1 MAEPA
6 DIQGA
11 SPAPARRRWLRRAV
25 VLLCGTPL
33 LGALVQPPAP
43 AEAAETGSVDV
54 QLTTV
59 APAAPVKGD
68 TLTISGTVV
77 NNGRETIT
85 AAHVGLRVGSALS
98 DRTSIDE
105 AADRTGFRAG
115 TDPGEVDQAYSVKIA
130 SLPSKVSQTFTLTI
144 PVNKLE
150 LGKEGVYPLGV
161 SLSGETDSRPYEQV
175 LGIKRT
181 FLPWQPEPAA
191 KRSQLTYLWP
201 LISTTRLTAETG
213 SDEVQTPVFLDDSLA
228 DELRTGGRLERMVSL
243 GKELPITWVIDPDL
257 LYTVD
262 AMTKG
267 YRYRTP
273 DGRVVQGRNK
283 AVAEQW
289 LASLEAAVQG
299 KKVVALPFADP
310 DIASLAHQ
318 GKDVSGTLGQLRPAT
333 DKAKQAVETVLH
345 VTPSTDFSWPVD
357 GAIDPSIVNVATS
370 AGAHHVLARSDS
382 LQETGAL
389 GYTPSAARPIGAGA
403 TAVVAD
409 ADLSTAFEGDMLS
422 AANSTL
428 AVQRFLAHSLALNLQ
443 KTDSQRSFVV
453 TPQRMPTASQAQSM
467 AEALRALQ
475 AGRWTQPADLEAAA
489 AAKPDAGVNTQVP
502 GAGQYPDALRK
513 TELPVAAFEKMR
525 TTLNTLDHFKAIL
538 TAPDRVEIPFGNT
551 TNREMSTSWRGR
563 PQDAGHYRNQ
573 VQQYLVG
580 LTEKVK
586 VVPKSD
592 ATLSGHSATIPVSVQ
607 NSLVQDVRGLVL
619 RVKSANPTRLVFG
632 KSGEA
637 EQQVTVQGGHSQ
649 TVKFTANATASGPV
663 EVTAQLFTE
672 NGVPYGKERRFT
684 VEATEITPTVMLVIA
699 GGVLLLVLAGVK
711 MYASRKR
718 VAARAAAEEAAEPAG
733 DGGQP
738 AADAAEP
745 AEGVQPAD
753 GMQPSDGTPDTG
765 AQSTGRSGAGE
776 TVDR

>member
-1 MAEPA
+1 MAEAA

-11 SPAPARRRWLRRAV
+11 SPAPARRRWLRRAA
-25 VLLCGTPL
+25 VLLAGTPVL
-33 LGALVQPPAP
+33 AALVSSPAP
-43 AEAAETGSVDV
+43 RAQAADAGTVEI
-54 QLTTV
+54 QLSTL

-77 NNGRETIT
+77 NTGRETIT
-85 AAHVGLRVGSALS
+85 GAHVGLRVGPTLG
-98 DRTSIDE
+98 DRASIDE
-105 AADRTGFRAG
+105 AAERTGFRAG
-115 TDPGEVDQAYSVKIA
+115 TDPGEVDQAYAAKIA
-130 SLPSKVSQTFTLTI
+130 SLPSKASQTFTLSI

-150 LGKEGVYPLGV
+150 LDKEGVYQLGV
-161 SLSGETDSRPYEQV
+161 SLSGETESRPYEQV

-201 LISTTRLTAETG
+201 LVSTTRLTAETG

-228 DELRTGGRLERMVSL
+228 ADLRTGGRLERMVSL

-273 DGRVVQGRNK
+273 DGKIVQGRNK

-289 LASLEAAVQG
+289 LNSLEAAVQG

-389 GYTPSAARPIGAGA
+389 GYTPSAARPIGAGT

-409 ADLSTAFEGDMLS
+409 ADLSTAFEGDMLN
-422 AANSTL
+422 AGNSTL

-443 KTDSQRSFVV
+443 KTDNQRSFVV
-453 TPQRMPTASQAQSM
+453 TPQRMPSASQAQSM
-467 AEALRALQ
+467 ADALRALQ
-475 AGRWTQPADLEAAA
+475 AGRWTQPADLDAAA
-489 AAKPDAGVNTQVP
+489 AAKPDPGVNTQVP
-502 GAGQYPDALRK
+502 GAGQYPEALRK
-513 TELPVAAFEKMR
+513 TELPVAAFEKIR
-525 TTLNTLDHFKAIL
+525 TTQNTLDHFKVIL
-538 TAPDRVEIPFGNT
+538 TSPDRVEIPFGNT
-551 TNREMSTSWRGR
+551 TNREMSTSWRGH

-573 VQQYLVG
+573 VQEYLIG

-607 NSLVQDVRGLVL
+607 NSLVQDVHNLVL
-619 RVKSANPTRLVFG
+619 RVKSANPTRLMFG
-632 KSGEA
+632 DGGEA

-663 EVTAQLFTE
+663 EVTAQLFTTD
-672 NGVPYGKERRFT
+672 GVPYGKERRFT

-699 GGVLLLVLAGVK
+699 GGVLLLVLAGIK

-718 VAARAAAEEAAEPAG
+718 VAARAAAAEEST
-733 DGGQP
+733 
-738 AADAAEP
+738 
-745 AEGVQPAD
+745 
-753 GMQPSDGTPDTG
+753 QPSDGTPDTG
-765 AQSTGRSGAGE
+765 PQSTSPSGAGE

>member
-1 MAEPA
+1 MAEA
-6 DIQGA
+6 AVIQGA
-11 SPAPARRRWLRRAV
+11 PPAPARGRWLRRAV
-25 VLLCGTPL
+25 VLLAGTPVL
-33 LGALVQPPAP
+33 AALVYAPAPPAQ
-43 AEAAETGSVDV
+43 AADAGSVDI

-59 APAAPVKGD
+59 APAAPVKAD

-77 NNGRETIT
+77 NTGRETIT
-85 AAHVGLRVGSALS
+85 GAHVGLRVGPVLG
-98 DRTSIDE
+98 DRASIDE
-105 AADRTGFRAG
+105 AAERAGFRAG
-115 TDPGEVDQAYSVKIA
+115 TDPGEIDQAYSVKIA
-130 SLPSKVSQTFTLTI
+130 SLPSKVSQQFSLSI

-150 LGKEGVYPLGV
+150 LDKDGVYQLGV
-161 SLSGETDSRPYEQV
+161 SLSGETESRPYEQV

-201 LISTTRLTAETG
+201 LTSTTHLTAETG

-228 DELRTGGRLERMVSL
+228 DELKTGGRLERMVSL

-267 YRYRTP
+267 YRFRTP
-273 DGRVVQGRNK
+273 DGRIVQGRNK

-289 LASLEAAVQG
+289 LSSLEAAVQG

-370 AGAHHVLARSDS
+370 AGAHNVIARSDS

-409 ADLSTAFEGDMLS
+409 ADLSTAFEGDML
-422 AANSTL
+422 AAGNSTL

-443 KTDSQRSFVV
+443 KTDNQRSFVV

-467 AEALRALQ
+467 AEAVRGLQ
-475 AGRWTQPADLEAAA
+475 AGRWTQPADLDAAA

-502 GAGQYPDALRK
+502 GAGQYPEALRK
-513 TELPVAAFEKMR
+513 TELPVAAFEQIR
-525 TTLNTLDHFKAIL
+525 TTQNTLNHFKVIL

-563 PQDAGHYRNQ
+563 PQEAGLYRNQ
-573 VQQYLVG
+573 VQEYLIG

-607 NSLVQDVRGLVL
+607 NSLVQDVHNLVL
-619 RVKSANPTRLVFG
+619 RVKSANPTRLMFG
-632 KSGEA
+632 DSGEA
-637 EQQVTVQGGHSQ
+637 EQEVTVQGGHSQ

-663 EVTAQLFTE
+663 EVTAQLFTKD
-672 NGVPYGKERRFT
+672 GMPYGKERRFT

-699 GGVLLLVLAGVK
+699 GGVLLLVLAGIK

-718 VAARAAAEEAAEPAG
+718 VAARAAAE
-733 DGGQP
+733 QST
-738 AADAAEP
+738 
-745 AEGVQPAD
+745 
-753 GMQPSDGTPDTG
+753 QPSDGTPDTG
-765 AQSTGRSGAGE
+765 PQSAGPSGAGE